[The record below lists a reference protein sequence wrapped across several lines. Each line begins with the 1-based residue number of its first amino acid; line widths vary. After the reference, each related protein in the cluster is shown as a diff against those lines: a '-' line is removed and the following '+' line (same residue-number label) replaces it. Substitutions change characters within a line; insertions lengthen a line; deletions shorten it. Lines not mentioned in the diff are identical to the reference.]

1 MTACSCCSF
10 YEIVRRAGYHRWI
23 GQIHHASI
31 RRIAVGNSLT
41 GIDCETNAC
50 LGDDRIVP
58 EMSETGAKSI
68 RSSTNDVSA
77 EAKLV
82 ID

>member
-1 MTACSCCSF
+1 M
-10 YEIVRRAGYHRWI
+10 I

-41 GIDCETNAC
+41 GIDRETNAC

-68 RSSTNDVSA
+68 RSATNDVSA
-77 EAKLV
+77 EIKLV
-82 ID
+82 IN